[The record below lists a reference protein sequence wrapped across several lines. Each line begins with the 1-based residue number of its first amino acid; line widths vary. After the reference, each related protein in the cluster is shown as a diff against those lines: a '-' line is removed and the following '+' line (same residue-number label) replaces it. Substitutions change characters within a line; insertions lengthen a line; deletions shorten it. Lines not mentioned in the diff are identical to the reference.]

1 MNRRRLLGLASTVG
15 ISAIAGCSNL
25 FGPDPEPITG
35 SSGDGSGGAGSGA
48 VSLQKVEGVDTAG
61 DGTLD
66 TLRAHVILARGA
78 KEVDLSRAI
87 YLFERSK
94 RTITGELE
102 QQNVYLENGG
112 GSGVTYEKVAGGNGN
127 STVLQQREDK
137 IVVTFD
143 LTAIDGIDPLRPED
157 EMTFELTTPQ
167 NVKSSEQLTA
177 PKTIE
182 PNKTYLIQ

>member
-25 FGPDPEPITG
+25 FGPDPESITG
-35 SSGDGSGGAGSGA
+35 GSGDGSGGAGSGA
-48 VSLQKVEGVDTAG
+48 VSIPEVEGIDT
-61 DGTLD
+61 DSDRKID
-66 TLRAHVILARGA
+66 TLRVHVVLARGA
-78 KEVDLSRAI
+78 SGVDLSKAI

-102 QQNVYLENGG
+102 QQNAYLENGG

-143 LTAIDGIDPLRPED
+143 LTAIDGLEPLEPEA
-157 EMTFELTTPQ
+157 EMTFELETAQ
-167 NVKSSEQLTA
+167 GVEVSEQLTT
-177 PKTIE
+177 PETINPDE
-182 PNKTYLIQ
+182 AYLIQ